1 MATRLH
7 ALPGLV
13 LVLWMLLP
21 AGAQASHACP
31 GGPGSNEVMVGEM
44 PGGNGVAPVPLC
56 DDAAEPTQSPQSPP
70 ASQQPR
76 SGWWLP
82 PLSTTPSSS
91 YRITAIFLDPH
102 GAVDWVTRPREDNA
116 LEDGAYYCKSND
128 PIHQDCKLL
137 NVLNDTCISYAYT
150 KHGTVTYATDA
161 DAQRSAQLAAEQCR
175 RVNAS
180 GACRMLMPPICT
192 VESSDPN
199 LSASR
204 IPALPR
210 DGLQALT
217 EALAGRSR

>member
-13 LVLWMLLP
+13 LVPWMLLP
-21 AGAQASHACP
+21 AVAQASHACP

-56 DDAAEPTQSPQSPP
+56 DDVAAPAQSPL
-70 ASQQPR
+70 ASRQPR

-82 PLSTTPSSS
+82 PLSTIPSSD

-102 GAVDWVTRPREDNA
+102 GAVDWVTRPTEHNA
-116 LEDGAYYCKSND
+116 VDDGAYYCKSKD
-128 PIHQDCKLL
+128 PLHQDCKLL

-150 KHGTVTYATDA
+150 NRGRMSYATDA
-161 DAQRSAQLAAEQCR
+161 DAQRSARLAAEQCR
-175 RVNAS
+175 RLNAA
-180 GACRMLMPPICT
+180 GACKMLMPPICT
-192 VESSDPN
+192 AESSDPT

-204 IPALPR
+204 IPALSR
-210 DGLQALT
+210 EGLQALT
-217 EALAGRSR
+217 ASLAERP